1 MLFLLFMGVNKP
13 VRCILFLNGMTCMH
27 LMRQIVTV
35 WTLST
40 LDDGYQHTWCR
51 ASARSVTVIT
61 LAGKGLS
68 AVLLQCLIYFL
79 ISNFSFLNTFL
90 TFAQHI

>member
-1 MLFLLFMGVNKP
+1 MLFLLFMGVNKAGK
-13 VRCILFLNGMTCMH
+13 VHFAERYDLYALDV
-27 LMRQIVTV
+27 RQIVTV

-40 LDDGYQHTWCR
+40 LGDGYQHTWCR